1 MDATLMIEP
10 PPCLDHAGD
19 HGAHPQEHPPLVDG
33 GDEVPLAVVRLDT
46 GRPDLNSGVVDEHVD
61 RAVRQLDVCDHLPP
75 GVAIG
80 DVKAVVG
87 RLVAGRLE
95 LIGQRLPR
103 VRRDVRD
110 GDLRPLPREAAD
122 VGRAHA
128 ARAARHDCDLA
139 RETLTC
145 TQAVAPGDMMKRSQ
159 VTASLA
165 RPLRWLRLC

>member
-10 PPCLDHAGD
+10 PPFSTMPGMT
-19 HGAHPQEHPPLVDG
+19 GAHSEEHAALVDG
-33 GDEVPLAVVRLDT
+33 GDEVPLAVVRLDA
-46 GRPDLNSGVVDEHVD
+46 GRPHLNSGVVDQHVD
-61 RAVRQLDVCDHLPP
+61 RAVRRFDVCDHLPP
-75 GVAIG
+75 GVVIG

-95 LIGQRLPR
+95 LVGERLSR

-110 GDLRPLPREAAD
+110 GDFRPLPREAAD

-145 TQAVAPGDMMKRSQ
+145 VQAR
-159 VTASLA
+159 
-165 RPLRWLRLC
+165 